1 MRAIDVTGRKTLLVA
16 CLTLLLAPLL
26 GGCDMV
32 VMQPSGDIAVQQ
44 RDLIVISTILMLLI
58 IVPVMALTL
67 FFAWKYRES
76 NKDAD
81 YAPDWDHSAL
91 LEIVIWSAPL
101 AIIIAL
107 GTITWISTH
116 KLDPYRPLDRLDAAR
131 PIPQGAKPLTV
142 EVVALDW
149 KWLFIY
155 PDYGIATINELAA
168 PVDVP
173 ITFKITSS
181 SVMNSFYI
189 PALAGQVYA
198 MTGMQTKL
206 HAVINHEG
214 VYEGFS
220 ANYSGHGFSHMRFAF
235 HGLSRDKFDAW
246 VEKARTTGTK
256 LGRPE
261 YLEVEKPS
269 QREPARYFNAVDPQL
284 YDAILNMCADPAK
297 MCMSEMMHID
307 MQGGGG
313 LESHQNKQRLEY
325 DNRRLGETP
334 SAGHQ
339 EGETHEKTS
348 SDPPTDKD
356 EAPSGPAG
364 HQHH

>member
-1 MRAIDVTGRKTLLVA
+1 
-16 CLTLLLAPLL
+16 
-26 GGCDMV
+26 MV

-44 RDLIVISTILMLLI
+44 RDLIVISTILMLII

-76 NKDAD
+76 NKEAR
-81 YAPDWDHSAL
+81 YTPDWDHSAG
-91 LEIVIWSAPL
+91 LEIIIWSAPL
-101 AIIIAL
+101 VIIIAL
-107 GTITWISTH
+107 GAITWISTH

-131 PIPQGAKPLTV
+131 AIPQNVKPLTV

-155 PDYGIATINELAA
+155 PEQGIATINELAA

-181 SVMNSFYI
+181 SMMNSFYV

-198 MTGMQTKL
+198 MAGMQTML

-214 VYEGFS
+214 VYKGIS
-220 ANYSGHGFSHMRFAF
+220 ANYSGLGFSNMYFSF

-246 VEKARTTGTK
+246 VQKARTTGTA
-256 LGRPE
+256 LGRQE
-261 YLEVEKPS
+261 YMEIEKPS
-269 QREPARYFNAVDPQL
+269 QKESVRYFTLAEPKL
-284 YDAILNMCADPAK
+284 FDAILNMCADPAK

-307 MQGGGG
+307 MKGGGG
-313 LESHQNKQRLEY
+313 LESHANRARLEY
-325 DNRRLGETP
+325 DNRRAGETP
-334 SAGHQ
+334 AAGHE
-339 EGETHEKTS
+339 EGETHSDKTDTPEGS
-348 SDPPTDKD
+348 KATEP
-356 EAPSGPAG
+356 PAG
-364 HQHH
+364 SEHNH